1 MRHVLLISGLCLSAS
16 LAFGQTFGSITGEV
30 RDPSGAVM
38 PNASVTATN
47 VATSGICR
55 PFAPPTTVVV
65 ESCLSEKEEIWAT
78 DRLLA

>member
-38 PNASVTATN
+38 PNASVTATEMLKF
-47 VATSGICR
+47 VILVVSSLQAMKSRMSG
-55 PFAPPTTVVV
+55 
-65 ESCLSEKEEIWAT
+65 
-78 DRLLA
+78 